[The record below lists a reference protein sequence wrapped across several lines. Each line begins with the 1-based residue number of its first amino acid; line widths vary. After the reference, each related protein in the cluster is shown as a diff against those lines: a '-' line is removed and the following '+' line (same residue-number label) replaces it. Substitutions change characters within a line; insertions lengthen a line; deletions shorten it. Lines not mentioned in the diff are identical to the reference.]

1 MFKKSQHQSGDKI
14 PLSDRKESVYLI
26 IIFIFLGLVF
36 LSVVMA
42 TYFVEYKRYQTE
54 KESELTAIAN
64 SKTEAISLWRAER
77 LADGTRT
84 WDNPIIYEKVSDLL
98 ANPHDVLLQQEI
110 YRWLVNIRSANNYD
124 SFFLLDA
131 TNKIIMRDVNY
142 PEDLTEFDYSLVSQS
157 IQEDQVI
164 LSDLKISQD
173 TASIHMDLA
182 IPISNG
188 SQPPIAAIILRIDP
202 NKSFYKMVSSWPINS
217 KTGDMVLFRVE
228 DQNILFLNNPR
239 FLENAALRSN
249 FSIAASNIAA
259 VKVSQ
264 GNFEPFYSID
274 YRGKLVMAVGRQIP
288 GTNWYL
294 LAKIDKQEIFTDIQN
309 EGWLIGLLLVVILS
323 LIYFLGFSQIRRQ
336 RQKMVSDLVTAE
348 LEQQIIQQK
357 YGLIFD
363 QSNDSVFV
371 LSESGKIL
379 EVNDRALLAY
389 GYSHDELLQMEAK
402 DLVAPNEKEMTS
414 AIREEVKSLGGMHY
428 ERHHQ
433 RKDGTI
439 FPVDI
444 SSRYYQENGK
454 GYFLNF
460 IHDISEKARNIEL
473 LKKSEEKYR
482 NLVEHSVDAIIIA
495 NSIGEFLD
503 VNEQACRL
511 LGYTR
516 EEFDKI
522 RVVDLVDP
530 ENLKQT
536 PLMIK
541 EIAGDESRSISL
553 ERVLIRKDR
562 TRVPVEINAYGMS
575 EGRLQVIIKDITE
588 RVNYIQKI
596 KESAENY
603 RALFDANP
611 IPFYVYDQETR
622 YFLAVNDESLR
633 QYGYSRDEFLSMK
646 LEDIVQSSKLENDVD
661 INEGVTSIM
670 HVRKSG
676 EIFNVEII
684 SHPIRFGDH
693 NAVIERALDVT
704 EKVNTEKELK
714 ENLSKLEGIINTSPL
729 AVISTDMEGKVTLIN
744 KAAEM
749 IFGWRSDEIVGKDY
763 PMLDA
768 SAGETSRS
776 VVDRIIASK
785 DGIHYE
791 ARRFRKDGSSII
803 ADIYATPIKDYLGNY
818 NGLLALIADITDIKA
833 TAEVNQRLS
842 EERDQLLKR
851 MQIQFERMPIGYI
864 LADRD
869 LNVLDWNPQAEKIFG
884 FSREEMVG
892 KNQYNFIIPPEKHE
906 DVKQVI
912 IKTEQQNET
921 SVYTHENITKDGR
934 RIMVEWHDTSLYDDQ
949 GNFVAIMNMAID
961 VTARFE
967 AERKVKESTEK
978 LTAFFESPLVGIL
991 YADINGNIH
1000 NANDEF
1006 LKIIGYSR
1014 SELES
1019 GMIQW
1024 TKLTPSEYLP
1034 LDEAAIKEAKVKGV
1048 CTPYEKQY
1056 IRKDG
1061 QRIWVMIGF
1070 VLSHLE
1076 SQETIAYVL
1085 DISDRKQMEEALIE
1099 SEANYRGLFT
1109 HMSTGMA
1116 FCKMIYQEGKPVD
1129 YDILRVNEA
1138 FTKMTGLKGAAGKKI
1153 SELIPDFI
1161 SSNPEMIE
1169 SYGKIAKEGGQ
1180 FQMEAFISQ
1189 LGLYL
1194 STFAYSPKKDHFVAL
1209 LEDITE
1215 KKKNETEI
1223 QNQQELL
1230 KMTGRVGKIGG
1241 WELDTV
1247 TNIMSWTETTSEIND
1262 LDPTIPPTNELATKF
1277 FTPDSREKIRLAIEQ
1292 SKITGNPYDMELKLV
1307 SAKGIHKIVRDVG
1320 IPEMENGKVVRIKGI
1335 LQDITEMKQAEAEI
1349 LKLNEELEHRV
1360 KLRTAELEAAN
1371 RELESFSYSVS
1382 HDLRAP
1388 IRAIDGFSQIILDEY
1403 KDQVDPEIV
1412 RYLEIIRKNTENMG
1426 NLVNDLLAFSRLG
1439 RHALQK
1445 TTVNTRNLVKEVVE
1459 SIQIDT
1465 KGRKVDFKVGKLPD
1479 CKADYTLLRQVFVN
1493 LISNA
1498 VKFTRKCENA
1508 RIEIGYEQCKPTEKV
1523 AVENLPK
1530 YCYYVRDNGIGF
1542 DMRFY
1547 DKLFGVFQRLHKPE
1561 EYEGTGVGL
1570 AIVKRIIE
1578 KHGGEVWA
1586 ESKLNEGTTFYF
1598 VLGENEPDDES
1609 N

>member
-1 MFKKSQHQSGDKI
+1 MFKKSQHQSIDH
-14 PLSDRKESVYLI
+14 PFSDRKESVYLFV
-26 IIFIFLGLVF
+26 IFIFLGLVF

-42 TYFVEYKRYQTE
+42 TYFIEYKRYQTE
-54 KESELTAIAN
+54 KESELTAIAI
-64 SKTEAISLWRAER
+64 SKIEAISLWRTER
-77 LADGTRT
+77 LADGART
-84 WDNPIIYEKVSDLL
+84 WNNPIIYEKVNDLL
-98 ANPHDVLLQQEI
+98 SNPQDVLIQQEI
-110 YRWLVNIRSANNYD
+110 YRWLVNIRAANDYD
-124 SFFLLDA
+124 SFFLVDS

-142 PEDLTEFDYSLVSQS
+142 PEDLNTFDYSLVTQTF
-157 IQEDQVI
+157 QEDQVI
-164 LSDLKISQD
+164 LSNLEVSQD
-173 TASIHMDLA
+173 SRMIYMDLA

-188 SQPPIAAIILRIDP
+188 NQPPIAVVILRIDP

-228 DQNILFLNNPR
+228 DNNILFLNNPR
-239 FLENAALRSN
+239 FLENAALNSK
-249 FSIAASNIAA
+249 FSISTSNIAA
-259 VKVSQ
+259 VKISQ
-264 GNFEPFYSID
+264 GYFEPFYSID
-274 YRGKLVMAVGRQIP
+274 YRGKQVMAVGRQIP

-294 LAKIDKQEIFTDIQN
+294 LAKIDKEEIFVDIQH
-309 EGWLIGLLLVVILS
+309 EGWLIGLLLIVILS

-336 RQKMVSDLVTAE
+336 RQNMVNELITADLE
-348 LEQQIIQQK
+348 HQIIQQK
-357 YGLIFD
+357 YGLVFD

-379 EVNDRALLAY
+379 EANDRASLAY
-389 GYSHDELLQMEAK
+389 GYSHDELLQKEAK
-402 DLVAPNEKEMTS
+402 DLVAPDEKEMTS
-414 AIREEVKSLGGMHY
+414 AIREEVKTLGGMHY

-444 SSRYYQENGK
+444 SSRYYQENGR

-460 IHDISEKARNIEL
+460 IHDISDKSRNLEL

-482 NLVEHSVDAIIIA
+482 NLVEHSVDAIIVA
-495 NSIGEFLD
+495 NSFGEFLD
-503 VNEQACRL
+503 VNEQACRM

-522 RVVDLVDP
+522 KVVDLVDP
-530 ENLKQT
+530 ESLKQT
-536 PLMIK
+536 PLKIK
-541 EIAGDESRSISL
+541 EIAGDESRSIIL
-553 ERVLIRKDR
+553 ERILVRKDR
-562 TRVPVEINAYGMS
+562 TRIPVEILAYGLS

-596 KESAENY
+596 KEAAENY
-603 RALFDANP
+603 QSLFDANP

-622 YFLAVNDESLR
+622 YFLAVNDEALR
-633 QYGYSRDEFLSMK
+633 QYGYSRGEFLSMK
-646 LEDIVQSSKLENDVD
+646 LEDVVHSSQLQIDVD
-661 INEGVTSIM
+661 KNETRSSIK

-676 EIFNVEII
+676 EIFEVEII

-693 NAVIERALDVT
+693 KAVIERSLDVT

-714 ENLSKLEGIINTSPL
+714 ENLSKLQGIINTSPL
-729 AVISTDMEGKVTLIN
+729 AVISTDMDGKVTLFN
-744 KAAEM
+744 KAAET
-749 IFGWRSDEIVGKDY
+749 IFGWKSEEIIGKEY
-763 PMLDA
+763 PMLDG
-768 SAGETSRS
+768 SSGETVRS

-785 DGIHYE
+785 GSIHYE
-791 ARRFRKDGSSII
+791 ARRLRKDGTPII

-818 NGLLALIADITDIKA
+818 NGLLALIEDITESKLA
-833 TAEVNQRLS
+833 AEANQKLS

-864 LADRD
+864 LADRN

-884 FSREEMVG
+884 YSREEILG
-892 KNQYNFIIPPEKHE
+892 KNQYDLIIPPERHE
-906 DVKQVI
+906 EVKEVI
-912 IKTEQQNET
+912 KKAEQQNET
-921 SVYTHENITKDGR
+921 TVYPHENITKDGR

-961 VTARFE
+961 VTARIE
-967 AERKVKESTEK
+967 AERKVKESAEK

-991 YADINGNIH
+991 YANLTGNIH

-1006 LKIIGYSR
+1006 LKIIGYTR
-1014 SELES
+1014 TELEA
-1019 GMIQW
+1019 GQIQW
-1024 TKLTPSEYLP
+1024 TKLTPPEFLP
-1034 LDEAAIKEAKVKGV
+1034 LDNAAIKEAKVNGV

-1056 IRKDG
+1056 FRKDG

-1070 VLSHLE
+1070 VLSRLE

-1116 FCKMIYQEGKPVD
+1116 FCRMIYEKDNPID
-1129 YDILRVNEA
+1129 YEILRVNEA
-1138 FTKMTGLKGAAGKKI
+1138 FIKMTGLKGAAGKKI

-1161 SSNPEMIE
+1161 DSNPEMIE
-1169 SYGKIAKEGGQ
+1169 SYGKIARDGGQ
-1180 FQMEAFISQ
+1180 VQMEAFIPQ

-1194 STFAYSPKKDHFVAL
+1194 STFAYSPKKDHFVVL

-1215 KKKNETEI
+1215 KKKTETEI
-1223 QNQQELL
+1223 QNSQELL

-1241 WELDTV
+1241 WELDTI
-1247 TNIMSWTETTSEIND
+1247 TNTMSWTETTTEIND
-1262 LDPTIPPTNELATKF
+1262 LDPTTQPTNELATRY
-1277 FTPDSREKIRLAIEQ
+1277 FTPESRLKIHRAIEDAKT
-1292 SKITGNPYDMELKLV
+1292 SGNSYDMELNLI

-1320 IPEMENGKVVRIKGI
+1320 IPEMENGRVVRIKGI

-1349 LKLNEELEHRV
+1349 LKLNEELEQRV
-1360 KLRTAELEAAN
+1360 KSRTSELEIAN
-1371 RELESFSYSVS
+1371 KELESFSYSVS

-1426 NLVNDLLAFSRLG
+1426 NLVDDLLAFSRLG

-1445 TTVNTRNLVKEVVE
+1445 TTLNTKNLVKEVVE
-1459 SIQIDT
+1459 SVQIDT
-1465 KGRKVDFKVGKLPD
+1465 KGRKIDFKIGKLPD
-1479 CKADYTLLRQVFVN
+1479 CKADYTLLRQVYVN

-1508 RIEIGYEQCKPTEKV
+1508 RIEIGYEQCKPTDKV

-1598 VLGENEPDDES
+1598 VLGENGSDDES